1 MISVLFKLNL
11 KVDALPVFS
20 CKMFTSVVTKLPESQ
35 STKSK
40 RLHEQRLLSRNQNAN
55 FHFYFP
61 EHAEFHVI
69 KLNDPCWPE
78 MELDE
83 KLKFVDPD
91 NFGKFPSLSKG
102 KMLPLDILQLLEILT
117 SL

>member
-1 MISVLFKLNL
+1 MTHYLFSVAKCLSLF
-11 KVDALPVFS
+11 S
-20 CKMFTSVVTKLPESQ
+20 QKLPESQ

-55 FHFYFP
+55 LNFYFP

-91 NFGKFPSLSKG
+91 NFGKLIALNFKG
-102 KMLPLDILQLLEILT
+102 KDATARYIAVTGDPDKSVNVQTQM
-117 SL
+117 